1 MDLMKIKNLVEKK
14 SKEHHIEILRILIKN
29 KVTINE
35 NSNGIF
41 VNLSNINKNTI
52 TEIQNYLVYI
62 NEQEKTLN
70 MLEDIKEEY
79 KNNYFKATPEQK
91 YNVNDLCKDNK
102 SIGI

>member
-1 MDLMKIKNLVEKK
+1 MKIKNIVEKK
-14 SKEHHIEILRILIKN
+14 NKEHHIEILRILIKN

-35 NSNGIF
+35 NNNGIF
-41 VNLSNINKNTI
+41 VNLSNVDKNTI
-52 TEIQNYLVYI
+52 IEMQNYLVYI

-79 KNNYFKATPEQK
+79 KNNFFKTSVDSK
-91 YNVNDLCKDNK
+91 DNDLCKDNK